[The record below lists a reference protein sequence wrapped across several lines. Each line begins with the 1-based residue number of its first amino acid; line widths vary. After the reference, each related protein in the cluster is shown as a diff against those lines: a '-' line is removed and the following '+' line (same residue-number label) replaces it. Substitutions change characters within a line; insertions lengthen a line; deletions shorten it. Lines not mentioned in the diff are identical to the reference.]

1 MQTQESFSEFQARAS
16 EHGMRREVTRN
27 NTIDQEAREPFQCD
41 VQIYST
47 CEVTELG
54 LKTGFT

>member
-1 MQTQESFSEFQARAS
+1 
-16 EHGMRREVTRN
+16 MRREVTRN
-27 NTIDQEAREPFQCD
+27 NAIDQEAREPFQCD
-41 VQIYST
+41 MQIYST